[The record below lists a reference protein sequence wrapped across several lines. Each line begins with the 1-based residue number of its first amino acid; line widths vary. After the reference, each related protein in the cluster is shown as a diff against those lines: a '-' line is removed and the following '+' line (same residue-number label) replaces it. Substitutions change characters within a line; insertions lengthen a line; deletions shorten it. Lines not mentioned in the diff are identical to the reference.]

1 MTTEKYIAVE
11 NDKQVN
17 YKQVN
22 NAEWNNKTQN
32 VIYILFIDL

>member
-17 YKQVN
+17 HKQVN
-22 NAEWNNKTQN
+22 NAEWKNKTQN
-32 VIYILFIDL
+32 VYILFIDL